1 MKSIELESNVG
12 SCAIALKVLPL
23 ADKMQ
28 EIAKQALL
36 KLVAHDASSKA
47 FSAKS
52 KLDRNSAYS
61 AELDKAVR
69 EALKVK
75 LEPFFVIES
84 LETEEKV
91 KLSDEDKF
99 VKSAI
104 KIGLNEA
111 QAKDAWKQAQA
122 NKAASAAAETA
133 KPTEAKLEPKT
144 VE

>member
-1 MKSIELESNVG
+1 MAE
-12 SCAIALKVLPL
+12 
-23 ADKMQ
+23 KMQ
-28 EIAKQALL
+28 EIAEQALQ
-36 KLVAHDASSKA
+36 KLVFHDVASKA

-69 EALKVK
+69 SAIEAK
-75 LEPFFVIES
+75 LGTLFVIES

-133 KPTEAKLEPKT
+133 KPVEAKPEPKT